1 MLGDAFAYR
10 VAFAYHETPMKPV
23 TPSSGPGDTTRD
35 TDRIRNL
42 VELNVAV
49 LLFGGTSL
57 FAKIIDLPVPYVIF
71 GRSAVAALA
80 ILVYSAV
87 TRSSLRPLRR
97 GDLAVLLGM
106 GVVLAVH
113 WVTYFQAIRLSTV
126 AIGTISLHTY
136 PIITVL
142 AEPFADRTRLR
153 AADAILALVVLAG
166 IVVLVPEYSLAS
178 ATSQGVLWGVVSA
191 ILFTMRNL
199 FVRRYVQRYSGA
211 TLMLYQ
217 TGVSAVVL
225 FPFVLLTGG
234 LESTVGEWPLLL
246 LLGSIFTALTQSLYA
261 GSLRTLPAKTVAIIA
276 TLLPLYSAVLAL
288 LVLGEVPT
296 IRTIIGGLIV
306 VGAVMVETVRAA
318 GRKAVRAGDGA
329 AGGGG

>member
-1 MLGDAFAYR
+1 
-10 VAFAYHETPMKPV
+10 MKPSNPPCRPDG
-23 TPSSGPGDTTRD
+23 TAPD

-57 FAKIIDLPVPYVIF
+57 FAKIIDLPVPSVIF

-80 ILVYSAV
+80 ILAYSAM

-142 AEPFADRTRLR
+142 AEPFVDRTRLR
-153 AADAILALVVLAG
+153 TADAVLALVVLAG
-166 IVVLVPEYSLAS
+166 IIVLVPEFSLAS
-178 ATSQGVLWGVVSA
+178 AASQGVLWGVASA
-191 ILFTMRNL
+191 ILFTARNL
-199 FVRRYVQRYSGA
+199 VVRRYVQRYSGA

-217 TGVSAVVL
+217 TGVSALVL
-225 FPFVLLTGG
+225 LPFVTLTGG
-234 LESTVGEWPLLL
+234 LAPAIGEWPLLL
-246 LLGSIFTALTQSLYA
+246 LLGTIFTALTQSLYA
-261 GSLRTLPAKTVAIIA
+261 ASLRTLPAKTVAIIA
-276 TLLPLYSAVLAL
+276 TLLPLYSALLAL

-296 IRTIIGGLIV
+296 IRTVIGGLIV

-318 GRKAVRAGDGA
+318 GS
-329 AGGGG
+329 